1 MQTPSQFLEGMT
13 TIKTNLEEQVLA
25 VSKVEEMCTVRRMA
39 PAQTAALRDAA
50 KTLSILKSIQV
61 EMCKEDGDDDK
72 AAIMLADLLQ
82 VSKT

>member
-25 VSKVEEMCTVRRMA
+25 VSKAEEMCTVRCMA